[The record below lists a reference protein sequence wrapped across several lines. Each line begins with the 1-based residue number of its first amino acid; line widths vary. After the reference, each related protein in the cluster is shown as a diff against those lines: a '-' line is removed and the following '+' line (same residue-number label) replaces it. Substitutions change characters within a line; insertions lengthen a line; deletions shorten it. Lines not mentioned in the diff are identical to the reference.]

1 MIFLNRIDIDIPLI
15 LRTRGVEKGGKVQKY
30 IDSEVIRKMDPYTPL
45 DVGTLKSAPLRQ
57 TTLGSGEIVQ
67 QTPYAKRWYYTQANF
82 SGAPMR
88 GMKWFDRM
96 KESHKRD
103 ILKGAAKIAGGRG
116 E

>member
-1 MIFLNRIDIDIPLI
+1 MIFLRKIDFDIPLI
-15 LRTRGVEKGGKVQKY
+15 LRTRGVEQGGKVQKF
-30 IDSEVIRKMDPYTPL
+30 IDNEVIKRMDPYTPF
-45 DVGTLKSAPLRQ
+45 DVGTLKSAPLSSKI
-57 TTLGSGEIVQ
+57 GSGRIVQ

-103 ILKGAAKIAGGRG
+103 ILQGAAKIAGGRG